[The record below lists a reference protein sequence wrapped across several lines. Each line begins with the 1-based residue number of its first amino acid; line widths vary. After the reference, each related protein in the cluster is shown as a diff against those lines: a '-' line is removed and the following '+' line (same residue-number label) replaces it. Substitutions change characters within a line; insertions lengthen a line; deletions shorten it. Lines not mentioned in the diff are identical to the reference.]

1 MDNAMTSQSYAVN
14 MMDTCSYCEIAM
26 DGIMQSIER
35 GDYDGAF
42 VRLSSY
48 LLEMHARWMD
58 GRIKADLW
66 HETLRFYR
74 RMVLSICTELQAVAD

>member
-26 DGIMQSIER
+26 DGITQSIER

-42 VRLSSY
+42 VRLSS
-48 LLEMHARWMD
+48 
-58 GRIKADLW
+58 
-66 HETLRFYR
+66 
-74 RMVLSICTELQAVAD
+74 